1 MTSLK
6 KKGIAAAKWSTLA
19 TVVSIVVQLLQ
30 LITVSHLL
38 TPTDYGL
45 MGMVMVI
52 VAAAVNLTD
61 MGISNAII
69 HRQDVTRNH
78 LSSLYI
84 LNLATSFVISLAIY
98 LSAPLVAAFY
108 EEPQLAN
115 PVRWMSLLCL
125 IPAFGQQFEVLSRK
139 ELKFGAISKIQIA
152 AYTAGFAIAFAGA
165 YFGYGVYALVG
176 SYLGNAFVRSAGL
189 MIMGWRQWTPT
200 LHFSRADLKGYLSF
214 GVYQMTSNLLQSFIS
229 NLDYL
234 ILGRMYGAQ
243 TLGYYTF
250 AYQLC
255 IMPIQKL
262 TPLINSVTLPVFAKI
277 QDDLAQLRKGYIKIA
292 EGVSYLN
299 APIYLG
305 LLVTAPLLVT
315 FAFSEKW
322 LPSVPL
328 IQILCVMFLLR
339 SLVVTVQPL
348 LQSKGR
354 MDMYF
359 RYTLLCMAVQVPGLF
374 IGAYLGGMR
383 GLCIAF
389 VAVQVVIFVIQYT
402 YAVRR
407 VLGPSLAP
415 LLRGIAPGLLCG
427 LVMVVGVLAFDWLGR
442 ALFAL
447 NTGFVLQVICGALL
461 YFAVIFYFNRNLIHA
476 VRDKVY
482 RRHKSVKPG

>member
-30 LITVSHLL
+30 LISVSHLL

-52 VAAAVNLTD
+52 VAAAVNLSD

-69 HRQDVTRNH
+69 HRQDVTRDH

-84 LNLATSFVISLAIY
+84 LNLATSFVISLAIF

-108 EEPQLAN
+108 AEPELVN

-139 ELKFGAISKIQIA
+139 ELKFDVISKIQIA
-152 AYTAGFAIAFAGA
+152 AYVGGFVIALGGA
-165 YFGYGVYALVG
+165 YLGYGVYALVG
-176 SYLGNAFVRSAGL
+176 SYLGNALIRSAGL
-189 MIMGWRQWTPT
+189 AIMGWRRWTPT
-200 LHFSRADLKGYLSF
+200 VHFARDDLKGYLSF
-214 GVYQMTSNLLQSFIS
+214 GVYQMSSNLLQSFIS
-229 NLDYL
+229 NVDYL

-262 TPLINSVTLPVFAKI
+262 TPLINSVTLPIFAKI
-277 QDDLAQLRKGYIKIA
+277 QDDLTQLRRGYIKIV
-292 EGVSYLN
+292 EGVSYLS

-315 FAFSEKW
+315 FAFGEKW

-339 SLVVTVQPL
+339 SMVVAVLPL

-354 MDMYF
+354 MNLYF
-359 RYTLLCMAVQVPGLF
+359 RYTLLCIAIQVPGLL
-374 IGAYLGGMR
+374 IGAYAGGMR

-389 VAVQVVIFVIQYT
+389 VIVQLVIFCVQYS

-415 LLRGIAPGLLCG
+415 LLRGIAPGMLCG
-427 LVMVVGVLAFDWLGR
+427 LVMVVGVLAFDWLSL
-442 ALFAL
+442 ALFEL
-447 NTGFVLQVICGALL
+447 NTGFILQVICGALL

>member
-1 MTSLK
+1 MSSLK

-30 LITVSHLL
+30 LISVSHLL

-69 HRQDVTRNH
+69 HRQDVTRDH

-84 LNLATSFVISLAIY
+84 LNLATSFVISLAIF

-108 EEPQLAN
+108 HEPGLVN

-139 ELKFGAISKIQIA
+139 ELKFDVISKIQIA
-152 AYTAGFAIAFAGA
+152 AYTAGFLIALAGA
-165 YFGYGVYALVG
+165 WFGYGVYALVG

-189 MIMGWRQWTPT
+189 AIMGWRRWTPH
-200 LHFSRADLKGYLSF
+200 LHFKRSDLQGYLSF
-214 GVYQMTSNLLQSFIS
+214 GIYQMSSNLLQSFIS

-262 TPLINSVTLPVFAKI
+262 TPLINSVTLPVFAKL
-277 QDDLAQLRKGYIKIA
+277 QDDLTQLRKGYFKIV

-305 LLVTAPLLVT
+305 MLVTAPLLVT

-339 SLVVTVQPL
+339 SLVVTVLPL

-359 RYTLLCMAVQVPGLF
+359 RYTLLCIAVQVPGLL
-374 IGAYLGGMR
+374 IGAYVGGMR
-383 GLCIAF
+383 GLCFAF
-389 VAVQVVIFVIQYT
+389 VIVQVVIFAIQYS

-407 VLGPSLAP
+407 VLGPGLIP
-415 LLRGIAPGLLCG
+415 MLRSIAPGLLSG
-427 LVMVVGVLAFDWLGR
+427 LVMGAGVLAFDWLAD
-442 ALFAL
+442 ALFRL
-447 NTGFVLQVICGALL
+447 NTGFVVQVICGALL
-461 YFAVIFYFNRNLIHA
+461 YFAVIFYFNRELIHT
-476 VRDKVY
+476 VREKVY
-482 RRHKSVKPG
+482 RRHKSVKAG